1 NAPAQVNRDA
11 GTIGLDVSATSGL
24 PVSLHIDDEE
34 VAVLNGTELDIRRLG
49 TVRITATQEGDGNH
63 DSAEPVAITIRVVDP
78 TSNMPIRVHQALS
91 PNGDGINE
99 YLIIEAIKEYPQNRV
114 SVFSRN
120 GTVVYEASG
129 YNNGTVAFRG
139 IGTGQLKVPA
149 GTYFYIAE
157 IRTGGEWKVEKGWFV
172 LRY

>member
-1 NAPAQVNRDA
+1 MQAGDA
-11 GTIGLDVSATSGL
+11 NYAAAESV
-24 PVSLHIDDEE
+24 
-34 VAVLNGTELDIRRLG
+34 
-49 TVRITATQEGDGNH
+49 IT
-63 DSAEPVAITIRVVDP
+63 TIRVVDP
-78 TSNMPIRVHQALS
+78 TSDMPIRIHQALS

-99 YLIIEAIKEYPQNRV
+99 YLIVEAIKDYPKNRV
-114 SVFSRN
+114 SVFNRN

-139 IGTGQLKVPA
+139 VGTGQLKVPA

-157 IRTGGEWKVEKGWFV
+157 IQTEGEWKYEKGWFV